1 MMLNYPEFLENS
13 VNMTIAASVIV
24 FVILSATVLSVLL
37 VRQRRCLEKVQN
49 ISDSLSHLQDSFVRT
64 NLNLESV
71 GDRLQTIEHQYTEF
85 LQNYEHSKVELARLA
100 EAMGGESQLTKAID
114 LARGGANAEEI
125 TLATGLGEDEANAI
139 VKFHGTTRR

>member
-49 ISDSLSHLQDSFVRT
+49 ISDGLSHLQDSFVRT
-64 NLNLESV
+64 NLNLETV
-71 GDRLQTIEHQYTEF
+71 ADRLQTLEYQNTEF

-100 EAMGGESQLTKAID
+100 EVMGGESQLTKAID
-114 LARGGANAEEI
+114 LARGGASAEEI
-125 TLATGLGEDEANAI
+125 TLTTGLGEDESNAI
-139 VKFHGTTRR
+139 VKFHGITKR